1 MTKLFLHTILIEHCA
16 PKDRKKAIVQYILT
30 DSEDKIYHF
39 IDKELL
45 SGIWNDH
52 HNDSLKSP
60 LRYSDEDGN
69 FIKMETFK
77 EKMMRLRGPYFD
89 PFADY
94 SDLYYGVTHYGW
106 TPPQEISL
114 EQQQALLELKI
125 AIVL

>member
-1 MTKLFLHTILIEHCA
+1 M
-16 PKDRKKAIVQYILT
+16 
-30 DSEDKIYHF
+30 
-39 IDKELL
+39 L

-69 FIKMETFK
+69 FFKMETFK
-77 EKMMRLRGPYFD
+77 EKMMRLRGSYFD

-94 SDLYYGVTHYGW
+94 SNLYYGVTHYGW

-114 EQQQALLELKI
+114 EQQQILLDLNI
-125 AIVL
+125 AIVQYVLTDSEDKIYYFILTSRKTLAFRPVI